1 MPTTE
6 NIRLQRTRLSHRY
19 DAPSAGAAHWLVVV
33 IGALVVL
40 GGGAAVIV
48 WVL

>member
-33 IGALVVL
+33 IGAL
-40 GGGAAVIV
+40 GGIAAVIV